1 MPEQKV
7 MRSAQRRGR
16 LVAARRVPAG
26 AVTEEGRAPRLVH
39 GRPDGDTIRE
49 RVVHELRIIGES
61 VGSVAGG
68 PPARVLERLREI
80 PVIESEYRCDA
91 GGEQFVD
98 EPAVEVE
105 ARLVGGAAAI
115 WLDA

>member
-7 MRSAQRRGR
+7 MRRAQRRGR

-26 AVTEEGRAPRLVH
+26 AVPEEGCAPRLVH

-49 RVVHELRIIGES
+49 RVVHELRVVGEP

-68 PPARVLERLREI
+68 PPARILERLREI
-80 PVIESEYRCDA
+80 PVIEGEDRCDTR
-91 GGEQFVD
+91 GEQGVA
-98 EPAVEVE
+98 EPAVEIE